1 MDASRGW
8 ARVGA
13 DIGAEVG
20 RLGRRVLLSLWAL
33 ASAALAAPGG
43 IMDLRV
49 DGIIGPASA
58 DFIVRGLAKAAEE
71 EARLVVIELD
81 TPGGLDT
88 AMRQI
93 IKAILASPVPVVT
106 YVSPSGARAASAGT
120 YILYASHIAAMAPGT
135 NVGAATPVAIGMTPE
150 SGEKKPEGEKGKS
163 GKDAKEAPPSTADTM
178 SHKARNDATAYL
190 RSLAEMRGR
199 NVDFAERAVREAAS
213 LGAEA
218 AKRQG
223 VIDLV
228 AQDLPDLLRQID
240 GRKLRFHNG
249 DIRLATAGVA
259 VVTLEPDWRNRVLAV
274 LAHPQLALILMS
286 IGMYGLI
293 FEFTNPG
300 SVLPGVVGAI
310 CLLLALFAFQLL
322 PINWTG
328 VALLALGAGL
338 MITEAFMPSF
348 GVIGLGGVVA
358 FVLGGL
364 FLIDAELPGY
374 GLPLP
379 LVLGTA
385 AVSAIVLFGIG
396 SLAARSRRRPV
407 VSGREALVGSRGTVT
422 VAGETGCWARVQG
435 ESWRVR
441 SSVPLVPGD
450 ELRVTGVDGL
460 ILEVEPLGRE
470 EQDDRR

>member
-1 MDASRGW
+1 MDGPRSW
-8 ARVGA
+8 AKFGQLCRC
-13 DIGAEVG
+13 
-20 RLGRRVLLSLWAL
+20 
-33 ASAALAAPGG
+33 AALLLCAAASVVVAAPGK

-93 IKAILASPVPVVT
+93 IKAILASPVPVAT

-135 NVGAATPVAIGMTPE
+135 NLGAATPVAIGMTPE
-150 SGEKKPEGEKGKS
+150 SGEKKPEGKEGKS
-163 GKDAKEAPPSTADTM
+163 GKDAKEAPSSTADTM
-178 SHKARNDATAYL
+178 GRKARNDATAYL

-228 AQDLPDLLRQID
+228 AQDLPDLLRQLD
-240 GRKLRFHNG
+240 GHKLRFHNG
-249 DIRLATAGVA
+249 EIRLATAGV
-259 VVTLEPDWRNRVLAV
+259 VVTTLEPDWRNRVLAV

-300 SVLPGVVGAI
+300 SVLPGVAGAI

-379 LVLGTA
+379 LILGSA
-385 AVSAIVLFGIG
+385 AVSAVVLFAIG

-422 VAGETGCWARVQG
+422 TAAQGECWARVQG

-441 SSVPLVPGD
+441 SAAHLAPGD
-450 ELRVTGVDGL
+450 ALRVTAVDGL
-460 ILEVEPLGRE
+460 ILEVERLPQE
-470 EQDDRR
+470 NQDSRR

>member
-1 MDASRGW
+1 MD
-8 ARVGA
+8 GA
-13 DIGAEVG
+13 WMYP
-20 RLGRRVLLSLWAL
+20 LLRAWTLLLWAL
-33 ASAALAAPGG
+33 ASAAVAAPGS

-49 DGIIGPASA
+49 EGIVGPASA
-58 DFIVRGLAKAAEE
+58 DFIVRGLAKAAEQ

-93 IKAILASPVPVVT
+93 IKAILASPVPVAS
-106 YVSPSGARAASAGT
+106 YVAPEGARAASAGT

-135 NVGAATPVAIGMTPE
+135 NLGAATPVAIGLAPE
-150 SGEKKPEGEKGKS
+150 GGEKKPLGKDEKE
-163 GKDAKEAPPSTADTM
+163 GKDAKEAPSGNADTM
-178 SHKARNDATAYL
+178 GHKARNDAAAYL
-190 RSLAEMRGR
+190 KSLAEMRGR
-199 NVDFAERAVREAAS
+199 NADFAERAVREAAS
-213 LGAEA
+213 LGAEE

-223 VIDLV
+223 VIDVV
-228 AQDLPDLLRQID
+228 ARDLPDLLRQID
-240 GRKLRFHNG
+240 GRKLQLHQG
-249 DIRLATAGVA
+249 EVKLATAGVA
-259 VVTLEPDWRNRVLAV
+259 VTTLEPDWRNRVLAV

-338 MITEAFMPSF
+338 MIAEAFLPSF
-348 GVIGLGGVVA
+348 GVLGLGGVVA

-364 FLIDAELPGY
+364 FLVDTELPGY
-374 GLPLP
+374 GLPVP
-379 LVLGTA
+379 LVLGLA
-385 AVSAIVLFGIG
+385 AVSAAVLFAIG
-396 SLAARSRRRPV
+396 SLAARSRARPV
-407 VSGREALVGSRGTVT
+407 VSGRETLVGSRGVVT
-422 VAGETGCWARVQG
+422 AASGTECWTRVQG

-441 SSVPLVPGD
+441 CATPLALGD
-450 ELRVTGVDGL
+450 ALRVTGVDGL
-460 ILEVEPLGRE
+460 VLEVEPDLPPPARE
-470 EQDDRR
+470 SQDSRR

>member
-1 MDASRGW
+1 MHGSSVRQ
-8 ARVGA
+8 
-13 DIGAEVG
+13 
-20 RLGRRVLLSLWAL
+20 LCRRAAVLLWAL
-33 ASAALAAPGG
+33 ASAAVAAPGS
-43 IMDLRV
+43 IMNLRV

-58 DFIVRGLAKAAEE
+58 DFIVRGLTKAAEE

-93 IKAILASPVPVVT
+93 IKAILASPVPVAT
-106 YVSPSGARAASAGT
+106 YVAPEGARAASAGT

-135 NVGAATPVAIGMTPE
+135 NLGAATPVAIGLAPE
-150 SGEKKPEGEKGKS
+150 SGEKKPEGKDGKD
-163 GKDAKEAPPSTADTM
+163 GKDAKEAPAGSADAM
-178 SHKARNDATAYL
+178 GHKARNDAAAYL
-190 RSLAEMRGR
+190 KSLAEMRGR
-199 NVDFAERAVREAAS
+199 NADFAERAVHEAAS
-213 LGAEA
+213 LGAEE

-223 VIDLV
+223 VIDVV
-228 AQDLPDLLRQID
+228 ARDLPDLLRQID
-240 GRKLRFHNG
+240 GRKLQLHHG
-249 DIRLATAGVA
+249 EVKLATAGVA
-259 VVTLEPDWRNRVLAV
+259 VTRLEPDWRNRVLAV

-328 VALLALGAGL
+328 VALLVLGATL
-338 MITEAFMPSF
+338 MVSEAFLPSF
-348 GVIGLGGVVA
+348 GVLGLGGLVA

-364 FLIDAELPGY
+364 FLVDTELPGY

-379 LVLGTA
+379 LVLGSA
-385 AVSAIVLFGIG
+385 AVSAAVLFAIG
-396 SLAARSRRRPV
+396 SLAARARARPV
-407 VSGREALVGSRGTVT
+407 VSGRETLVGSRGPVT
-422 VAGETGCWARVQG
+422 HVAEGESWARIQG

-441 SSVPLVPGD
+441 CTAPLAPGD
-450 ELRVTGVDGL
+450 TVRVAGVDGL
-460 ILEVEPLGRE
+460 VLEVEPLE
-470 EQDDRR
+470 TQDSRR